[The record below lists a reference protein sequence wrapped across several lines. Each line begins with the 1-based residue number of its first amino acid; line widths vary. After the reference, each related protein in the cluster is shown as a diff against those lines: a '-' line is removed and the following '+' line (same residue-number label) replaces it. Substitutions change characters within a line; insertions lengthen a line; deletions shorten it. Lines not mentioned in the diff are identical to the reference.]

1 MFQPLYWSTR
11 TMLWIFASSTV
22 RRIPIGCRTLWMSS
36 HGRCHSSAR
45 KVSSSST
52 SQWRRYWGQGR
63 GAITPSLDKKCVGK
77 SFIHFLGSY
86 GMPSHHGPRITY
98 SVPPD
103 LYSVRG
109 GLSAAFPR
117 ITIPFVCLSQAF
129 ALYFCFSGFTDP
141 YEWFYVNLSQE
152 QILPPPHQINFDWHH
167 CIRGSRK
174 ISFNMSVDLRS
185 TGQSFGLAASLV
197 ITVANIFTGQL
208 SILMLSDLLVVIC
221 LNCLCSSISGNDGDC
236 CSNCGCC
243 SRYWHSV
250 SLYLC

>member
-86 GMPSHHGPRITY
+86 GMPSHHGPGLHTVFLQICIRWE
-98 SVPPD
+98 
-103 LYSVRG
+103 G
-109 GLSAAFPR
+109 GFL
-117 ITIPFVCLSQAF
+117 L
-129 ALYFCFSGFTDP
+129 
-141 YEWFYVNLSQE
+141 LSQE
-152 QILPPPHQINFDWHH
+152 LPFPLFVSHRPLPSIFAFQASQTH
-167 CIRGSRK
+167 
-174 ISFNMSVDLRS
+174 MSDFMS
-185 TGQSFGLAASLV
+185 
-197 ITVANIFTGQL
+197 
-208 SILMLSDLLVVIC
+208 IC
-221 LNCLCSSISGNDGDC
+221 LRNKFCL
-236 CSNCGCC
+236 
-243 SRYWHSV
+243 
-250 SLYLC
+250 LPTK